1 MQDTPQAPDTHGLRF
16 RVADAGD
23 RPAIVALLNAAYR
36 GDSSRAGWTTEAD
49 LLGGQRTDAD
59 EVGALIAA
67 PDSRFLL
74 GLDGPALVGC
84 VHLAR
89 DRHAAWLGMFAIQPG
104 LQGKG
109 LGRRFLEAAEDR
121 VRKWWGST
129 CMRMSVISLREELI
143 GYYERR
149 GYRRTGET
157 VPFPVDDPRFGIPRV
172 ETLEFAIL
180 EKSLAPHA

>member
-1 MQDTPQAPDTHGLRF
+1 MQKSRGDCATPALRF
-16 RVADAGD
+16 RVADAD
-23 RPAIVALLNAAYR
+23 DTPAIVALLNAAYR

-49 LLGGQRTDAD
+49 LLGGQRTDDD
-59 EVGALIAA
+59 EVGTLLTAA
-67 PDSRFLL
+67 DSRFLL
-74 GLDGPALVGC
+74 GFDGAALLGC
-84 VHLAR
+84 VHLAC
-89 DRHAAWLGMFAIQPG
+89 DRHTAWLGMFAIQPG

-109 LGRRFLEAAEDR
+109 LGRRFLEEAEDR
-121 VRKWWGST
+121 VREWWGST

-157 VPFPVDDPRFGIPRV
+157 APFPVDDPRFGIPRV

-180 EKSLAPHA
+180 EKPLATDA